1 MDRSKHFTLFAL
13 PDRPVHSD
21 TNSASPGIILARQ
34 QLRAKTKSL
43 TFPPLSIARYTFIQ
57 LRQQGH
63 QWRERKCPIFETV
76 AKGDSNPGSLE
87 CESGVL
93 PLSYRAPQMKHHHCC
108 IHTVLLA
115 STSDL
120 FNTIYLCMFTSETL
134 ILVRY
139 KHKIIIYSSS
149 GYIFWS
155 LFQGIGPMIWFYPL
169 NELEISGYETFVV
182 ALFSPILAG
191 IPAVR
196 RALSNRW
203 VIAVLRLLTLA
214 SVASFQMST
223 TLHRLIALAFGCF
236 SVMLVLTASLWS
248 GSQYQRYDIAVMCQN
263 VILVIL
269 CPANLQLHPELL
281 LLSQFKIHIF
291 MLSFY
296 FGMNKFYNNYIVF

>member
-1 MDRSKHFTLFAL
+1 
-13 PDRPVHSD
+13 
-21 TNSASPGIILARQ
+21 
-34 QLRAKTKSL
+34 
-43 TFPPLSIARYTFIQ
+43 
-57 LRQQGH
+57 
-63 QWRERKCPIFETV
+63 
-76 AKGDSNPGSLE
+76 
-87 CESGVL
+87 
-93 PLSYRAPQMKHHHCC
+93 
-108 IHTVLLA
+108 
-115 STSDL
+115 
-120 FNTIYLCMFTSETL
+120 MFTSETL
-134 ILVRY
+134 MLVRY
-139 KHKIIIYSSS
+139 KHEIIICLFS

-248 GSQYQRYDIAVMCQN
+248 GSQYQRYDIAVMCQS
-263 VILVIL
+263 VIFGNFVSCQLVTK
-269 CPANLQLHPELL
+269 PRVVA
-281 LLSQFKIHIF
+281 S
-291 MLSFY
+291 
-296 FGMNKFYNNYIVF
+296 